1 MKKYLIASGCSWGDP
16 NFISLEHPDMDCDWS
31 KWPEL
36 LADKLDMQVIN
47 LCKSGQGQEY
57 IYSSLIEKVLEIPK
71 EEIGLVVAA
80 WSTAPRRDY
89 QLPIINSK
97 NKIKWTSDH
106 TDLRG
111 SVEYW
116 ISRSMRYY
124 YSFQSVLENLK
135 IPYKQIQLVHL
146 YTGYLWEELRKKGA
160 LYTKQ
165 DAPELDGELY
175 KYKKEYQKRCSE
187 TIVNSPFYN
196 KINKHFLNFNKSEI
210 TIDRIS
216 ELDKHPSAKGQEQI
230 KEFIYDRL
238 G

>member
-1 MKKYLIASGCSWGDP
+1 M
-16 NFISLEHPDMDCDWS
+16 
-31 KWPEL
+31 
-36 LADKLDMQVIN
+36 
-47 LCKSGQGQEY
+47 
-57 IYSSLIEKVLEIPK
+57 
-71 EEIGLVVAA
+71 
-80 WSTAPRRDY
+80 
-89 QLPIINSK
+89 
-97 NKIKWTSDH
+97 
-106 TDLRG
+106 
-111 SVEYW
+111 
-116 ISRSMRYY
+116 
-124 YSFQSVLENLK
+124 
-135 IPYKQIQLVHL
+135 
-146 YTGYLWEELRKKGA
+146 WEELRRKGA